1 MTVPDGAPKHI
12 EWGDRMAQ
20 EEQVLASCV
29 GTVKRY
35 LQTGK
40 PEAIEMEIFS
50 RIQSALNNLDKVR
63 DEIISSEN
71 LEEELH
77 DLIYAVYSW
86 SSSQM
91 EPASLINQA
100 QKAHRVLRKIV
111 HVGDP
116 SGG

>member
-1 MTVPDGAPKHI
+1 MTVPKGAPKHI

-20 EEQVLASCV
+20 ELATAGAIV
-29 GTVKRY
+29 GTLDIQVTNGAKQY
-35 LQTGK
+35 L
-40 PEAIEMEIFS
+40 IEVSLGRLRETL
-50 RIQSALNNLDKVR
+50 ADLDKVR
-63 DEIISSEN
+63 DEIVNSEN
-71 LEEELH
+71 LEKELH

-91 EPASLINQA
+91 EPATLISQA

-111 HVGDP
+111 HVGEN

>member
-12 EWGDRMAQ
+12 EWADRMAQ
-20 EEQVLASCV
+20 EEQVLVSCI
-29 GTVKRY
+29 GTVERY

-50 RIQSALNNLDKVR
+50 RIRDALNNLDKVR
-63 DEIISSEN
+63 DEIVNSEN

-91 EPASLINQA
+91 EPATLISQA